1 MIYVNAHCHR
11 SMIAKAFD
19 LLSQMFTKGSIK
31 AITVWYFNKYFLEA
45 WLLGEAIM
53 FIDYLF
59 FKDEYYLKLMVT
71 ENLLATADWFAENKL
86 ESRLK
91 KRCTI

>member
-1 MIYVNAHCHR
+1 M
-11 SMIAKAFD
+11 
-19 LLSQMFTKGSIK
+19 
-31 AITVWYFNKYFLEA
+31 
-45 WLLGEAIM
+45 GEAIM